1 MTPKTDV
8 KFYRDAGLKGI
19 DICRANNSRHNF
31 PEHFHDDL
39 YIIGH
44 ITAGACYCLE
54 VGNSD
59 TIAEP
64 GGVTLLN
71 PGQIHSG
78 VPLKDEHLTYTM
90 CHIPADTLAGMAE
103 DVGISE
109 NKTPEF
115 TTPVTQDPK
124 AAALVSHLFSTLI
137 NSRDSLEKEVLM
149 LSATHFLLSRHGGRQ
164 SVQKGTVLRHQ
175 PVVRARDLLAG
186 ELDRKMTL
194 AEVSRSVGLS
204 QYHFIRAFKR
214 ETGLSPHMYRT
225 LKRIERASSLL
236 RSGMPPAQVA
246 LETGFSD
253 QSHFANTFRRYMGAT
268 PKQYMAMT
276 A

>member
-1 MTPKTDV
+1 MRPKTDV
-8 KFYRDAGLKGI
+8 KFYRDADLKGI
-19 DICRANNSRHNF
+19 DICRVNNSRHNF

-44 ITAGACYCLE
+44 ISAGACYCLE
-54 VGNSD
+54 VGK
-59 TIAEP
+59 TETVAGP

-78 VPLKDEHLTYTM
+78 VPLKGEQITYTM
-90 CHIPADTLAGMAE
+90 CNISAKILADWAE
-103 DVGISE
+103 DLG
-109 NKTPEF
+109 TPEF
-115 TTPVTQDPK
+115 TTPVTQDPQS
-124 AAALVSHLFSTLI
+124 AALMSHLLATLTSGSD
-137 NSRDSLEKEVLM
+137 NLEKEALM
-149 LSATHFLLSRHGGRQ
+149 LSVIHFLLARHGKEQ
-164 SVQKGTVLRHQ
+164 SPQKDAALRHQ
-175 PVVRARDLLAG
+175 PVVRAKDLLAG
-186 ELDRKMTL
+186 ELDRKITL

-225 LKRIERASSLL
+225 LKRIEKAGGLL
-236 RSGMPPAQVA
+236 RQGIRPAQVA

-253 QSHFANTFRRYMGAT
+253 QSHFANTFRKYMGAT
-268 PKQYMAMT
+268 PKQYLAMT